1 MLCTHC
7 ACGPSLISDVRT
19 HVSSHYEFRQLSQRR
34 KAALAFAAL
43 CFVVFVAWFL
53 PEALRT
59 PPQSWSPVAVLLC
72 VGLGALSNA
81 IVIIEMVRVT
91 VTTTSDWTEER
102 HFRFVMLAFGILLVV
117 QLSGVLIG
125 LSSFK

>member
-1 MLCTHC
+1 
-7 ACGPSLISDVRT
+7 
-19 HVSSHYEFRQLSQRR
+19 VSSHYEFRQLSQRR
-34 KAALAFAAL
+34 KVALAFAAL
-43 CFVVFVAWFL
+43 YFVVFAAWFL

-81 IVIIEMVRVT
+81 IVVIEMVRSMM
-91 VTTTSDWTEER
+91 TTTSNWTDER
-102 HFRFVMLAFGILLVV
+102 HFRFVMLSFGMFLVV
-117 QLSGVLIG
+117 QLTGALIG